1 MELVHQ
7 LTDDEISL
15 SHCLVI
21 PVNIVVETVVA
32 AERDQRAKPQTIRE
46 KDLSRSIQPDLR
58 EQ

>member
-1 MELVHQ
+1 MEPAHQ
-7 LTDDEISL
+7 PTDDETNP

-21 PVNIVVETVVA
+21 PVNVVVETVVA
-32 AERDQRAKPQTIRE
+32 AECDQRTKPQTIRE